1 MEKQKLRAFVS
12 WSGGKDAAL
21 SCYRAM
27 KHYEVSCLLNMVA
40 EDGLTSRAHG
50 VRTEVLRLQADAMAL
65 PIVQRKTSWETYERE
80 FKAAV
85 KLLKQEGIE
94 AGIFG
99 DIDLA
104 EHREWVERVC
114 CEVGVTAVL
123 PIWEE
128 KREDL
133 LREFIDAGFE
143 ALVIAVRND
152 VLGPEWLGRI
162 VDSRF
167 VSDLSNLTDVDMA
180 GEKGEYHTLVMSGP
194 IFKKEIRI
202 VQSENIVQ
210 AERSVLDIAACEL
223 VETRRL
229 GDISFKRA
237 VNAPEN
243 IKEGKI

>member
-1 MEKQKLRAFVS
+1 M
-12 WSGGKDAAL
+12 
-21 SCYRAM
+21 
-27 KHYEVSCLLNMVA
+27 
-40 EDGLTSRAHG
+40 
-50 VRTEVLRLQADAMAL
+50 
-65 PIVQRKTSWETYERE
+65 
-80 FKAAV
+80 
-85 KLLKQEGIE
+85 
-94 AGIFG
+94 
-99 DIDLA
+99 
-104 EHREWVERVC
+104 
-114 CEVGVTAVL
+114 
-123 PIWEE
+123 
-128 KREDL
+128 
-133 LREFIDAGFE
+133 
-143 ALVIAVRND
+143 
-152 VLGPEWLGRI
+152 LGPEWLGRI